1 MSHVYPCFFDAVK
14 VDRCIVQE
22 IESNKKNQNLV
33 KANLSLAKTLEI
45 DLVVE
50 WIETEEKANILQYF
64 GCEYGRSYYYA
75 KPLPKVEFESN
86 GCYFI
91 DF

>member
-1 MSHVYPCFFDAVK
+1 MARSHAYTCFIDAVK
-14 VDRCIVQE
+14 VDRSFVQE

-50 WIETEEKANILQYF
+50 
-64 GCEYGRSYYYA
+64 
-75 KPLPKVEFESN
+75 
-86 GCYFI
+86 
-91 DF
+91 